1 MPSQCLHF
9 SSLKRYLE
17 LVGAK
22 RADLHT
28 TDATRKAITFHDLR
42 ATGITWA
49 AARGDEP
56 LRIMQRAGHAS
67 FDTTRIYLR
76 EAENLAA
83 GFGTVF
89 PALPEALL
97 SKPTSARGVRE
108 GVSASVSA
116 FRLREPGGRDKPGR
130 DPSASG
136 ASGRSKN
143 LEDNSRWD
151 DGAGGKA
158 AKHFATP
165 AGIEPALPA

>member
-1 MPSQCLHF
+1 MPSQCLQS

-17 LVGAK
+17 LVGVT
-22 RADLHT
+22 RADLFT
-28 TDATRKAITFHDLR
+28 TDATRKGITFHDLR

-97 SKPTSARGVRE
+97 VKPTSARGE

-116 FRLREPGGRDKPGR
+116 FRLRKGD
-130 DPSASG
+130 ASPEG
-136 ASGRSKN
+136 ETN
-143 LEDNSRWD
+143 LDE
-151 DGAGGKA
+151 
-158 AKHFATP
+158 TP
-165 AGIEPALPA
+165 ARAEPEGRRPPG